1 VKNITAV
8 LICVIVLLTS
18 GASHAD
24 TRAPF
29 FAGESWWVSQ
39 GNNQGGHT
47 TNLLRYGW
55 DFNWGSGNQDL
66 GKPVVASRNGR
77 VVVAYGIGGYNNGW
91 GNTVVTHSDEGG
103 YERVA
108 HLDVVFVKVGENVR
122 QGQVLGLMGTTGQST
137 GVHLHYQHQ
146 NSESGNSSSIS
157 FNDIG
162 IPQGCNCNSNL
173 GWNEYTSQNSNIIN
187 REFSSNGGST
197 YFGYPINNIHWSENG
212 WNPNDLYNQYGGSKR
227 CYMRDYTGGRWPIA
241 AIVYDALGGARRSYT
256 VRCGFYDV
264 WTAAGGPRSSLRM
277 PLTNEYENYAY
288 ASRQD
293 FVFGYLRYIQGA
305 SPEIRVMTYPVC
317 APGWVGSWDR
327 SFSYLFDMVYDRNG
341 RYQVIGN
348 ATENVVSSW
357 RGTQYFTQRFS
368 GGSRGSGM
376 IVYDPNNIVDNP
388 QATNEAYYI
397 YSRFYQYWTTV
408 DAVGP
413 WVLGAPTRDRVG
425 NTQYFKYGRMVEQTL
440 SNGNRRVRVYDQDGT
455 IIWTS
460 PQYAPKLIPENEIGV
475 QLPDDFVLHQNYPN
489 PFNSQTVISYSLPQS
504 SDVTLSIYNL
514 LGQNIGTL
522 VNEQQP
528 AGQHTITWVADQQ
541 PSGIY
546 FYRLET
552 GSASETKKM
561 VLIK

>member
-1 VKNITAV
+1 MKNITAV
-8 LICVIVLLTS
+8 LICVIVLLIS
-18 GASHAD
+18 GTSHAD

-77 VVVAYGIGGYNNGW
+77 VVVAYGIGDYNNGW

-108 HLDVVFVKVGENVR
+108 HLSVVFVKVGENVR

-146 NSESGNSSSIS
+146 NSENGNSSAIS

-162 IPQGCNCNSNL
+162 TPQGCNCSNNL

-187 REFSSNGGST
+187 REFNSNGGSGN
-197 YFGYPINNIHWSENG
+197 YGSPVNAIHWSNNG
-212 WNPNDLYNQYGGSKR
+212 WYPNDLYDSHGVSRRG
-227 CYMRDYTGGRWPIA
+227 YMRDYAGGNWSVS
-241 AIVYDALGGARRSYT
+241 AIVYDGLGGARRSYT
-256 VRCGFYDV
+256 VRCGFYYT
-264 WTAAGGPRSSLRM
+264 WTGQGGPQSSLGM
-277 PLTNEYENYAY
+277 PISNEYNFGTNR
-288 ASRQD
+288 SRQD
-293 FVFGYLRYIQGA
+293 FIYGYLRYIQGA
-305 SPEIRVMTYPVC
+305 FPEIRVMTYPVC
-317 APGWVGSWDR
+317 APGWVGSWNR
-327 SFSYLFDMVYDRNG
+327 SFSYLFAMVYDRNG

-348 ATENVVSSW
+348 ATENVVPSW
-357 RGTQYFTQRFS
+357 RGTQYYTQRFG
-368 GGSRGSGM
+368 GGSRGNGM

-397 YSRFYQYWTTV
+397 YSRFYTYWTTV

-413 WVLGAPTRDRVG
+413 WVLGAPTRDRSG
-425 NTQYFKYGRMVEQTL
+425 TTQYFKYGRMVEQTL
-440 SNGNRRVRVYDQDGT
+440 SNGRRRVRAYNLSGG

-460 PQYAPKLIPENEIGV
+460 PEYSPKVAPEEIVEFPENFT
-475 QLPDDFVLHQNYPN
+475 LSQNYPN
-489 PFNSQTVISYSLPQS
+489 PFNSQTVISYSLPEPS
-504 SDVTLSIYNL
+504 RVTLSIYNL

-522 VNEQQP
+522 VNEQQS
-528 AGQHTITWVADQQ
+528 AGQHTVTWVADQQ

-552 GSASETKKM
+552 DFASETKKM
-561 VLIK
+561 VLVK